1 MKQYFLKTA
10 GMAVL
15 ALTLHVSGFAQEDVQ
30 KEKTEKTEI
39 FGDHDEII
47 IKKKGEKDSK
57 ITVEIKDGKVWI
69 NGKAVDE
76 YEDDNVSVHK
86 RIYRNG
92 EGDAFAL
99 IAPGEAMSPFRGNF
113 NFNGDG
119 EEFMANSAKTAFLGV
134 TSEKL
139 DEGGV
144 EITEITKASAAEKS
158 GLKKGDVITKIDEIQ
173 ISSPEGLSKAIH
185 KYKPEDKVTVTY
197 KRDGK
202 EQKAAVVLGKYK
214 MSYNYNYNFA
224 MPKMQEL
231 EKMKSLSELDRMDAA
246 PRAYSFSY
254 NTGRPKIGL
263 KAQDTE
269 DGKGV
274 KVLDVDDES
283 PADKA
288 GIKEGD
294 IITDFDG
301 KPVNSAQ
308 GLAELSRAA
317 KDKSSFKVKFK
328 RDDKAQEVEVKI
340 PKKLKTANL

>member
-15 ALTLHVSGFAQEDVQ
+15 ALTLHASGFAQQDTL
-30 KEKTEKTEI
+30 KETNEKTEI

-69 NGKAVDE
+69 NGKPVDE

-86 RIYRNG
+86 RIYRSG
-92 EGDAFAL
+92 DGDAFAL
-99 IAPGEAMSPFRGNF
+99 IAPGEAKSPFRGNF
-113 NFNGDG
+113 SFNGDG
-119 EEFMANSAKTAFLGV
+119 EEFMTNTLKTAFLGV

-144 EITEITKASAAEKS
+144 EITEITKASAAEKA
-158 GLKKGDVITKIDEIQ
+158 GLKKGDVITKINENQ
-173 ISSPEGLSKAIH
+173 VSSPEGLSKIIH

-214 MSYNYNYNFA
+214 MSYSYNYNYT

-231 EKMKSLSELDRMDAA
+231 EKMKAFSELDRMEA
-246 PRAYSFSY
+246 PRAYSYSY
-254 NTGRPKIGL
+254 NTGRPKIGI

-294 IITDFDG
+294 VITDFDG

-317 KDKSSFKVKFK
+317 KDKNSFKVKFK
-328 RDDKAQEVEVKI
+328 RDDKAQEVEEKI